1 MNVRTS
7 TSKATIATLALGCLA
22 TVSAAAEPADAAAQ
36 LAAAIQAAPDDRRE
50 GARVL
55 GWTADGKVVELRA
68 GSNDLVCLAA
78 RPGEAQWS
86 VACYHESLEPFMA
99 RGRELSAQG
108 VEGQER
114 IDIREREIAE
124 GKLAMPREPRTL
136 YVLHGSGFDAETGQ
150 VVDAYLRWV
159 IYTPYATPEST
170 GLTTRPVPG
179 APWLMFP
186 GTAGAHVMINPP
198 RPDVSGQ

>member
-1 MNVRTS
+1 MHVRMR
-7 TSKATIATLALGCLA
+7 TSKATIAALAFGCLA
-22 TVSAAAEPADAAAQ
+22 AASPAAEPGDAEAQ
-36 LAAAIQAAPDDRRE
+36 LAAAIQAAPEDRRD

-99 RGRELSAQG
+99 RGRELTAQG
-108 VEGQER
+108 IEGQER

-136 YVLHGSGFDAETGQ
+136 YVLHGSGFDAATGE
-150 VVDAYLRWV
+150 VNDAYLRWV

-186 GTAGAHVMINPP
+186 GTAGAHIMINPP
-198 RPDVSGQ
+198 RPDTNR

>member
-1 MNVRTS
+1 M
-7 TSKATIATLALGCLA
+7 IAGLALGCLA
-22 TVSAAAEPADAAAQ
+22 AASSAAEPGDAEAQ
-36 LAAAIQAAPDDRRE
+36 LAAAIQAAPDDRRD

-78 RPGEAQWS
+78 QPDAAQWS

-99 RGRELSAQG
+99 RGRELTAQG
-108 VEGQER
+108 IEGQER

-136 YVLHGSGFDAETGQ
+136 YVLHGSGFDAATGE
-150 VVDAYLRWV
+150 VNDAYLRWV

-186 GTAGAHVMINPP
+186 GTAGAHIMINPP
-198 RPDVSGQ
+198 RPDANAR

>member
-1 MNVRTS
+1 MQHRKT
-7 TSKATIATLALGCLA
+7 TLATTISALA
-22 TVSAAAEPADAAAQ
+22 LAGLAASPAAAEPADAEAQ
-36 LAAAIQAAPDDRRE
+36 LTAAIQAAPDDRRD

-55 GWTADGKVVELRA
+55 GWDEDGKVVELRA

-78 RPGEAQWS
+78 MPGSPQWS

-99 RGRELSAQG
+99 RGRELLAQG
-108 VEGQER
+108 ITGEER
-114 IDIREREIAE
+114 IAMREQEIAE

-136 YVLHGSGFDAETGQ
+136 YVLHGSGFDAEAGK
-150 VVDAYLRWV
+150 VVDPYLRWV

-170 GLTTRPVPG
+170 GLTTRPAPG
-179 APWLMFP
+179 APWLMAP

-198 RPDVSGQ
+198 QPDQQ

>member
-1 MNVRTS
+1 MHFRTR
-7 TSKATIATLALGCLA
+7 TSKATIAALALGCLA
-22 TVSAAAEPADAAAQ
+22 AAAPAAEPDDAEAQ
-36 LAAAIQAAPDDRRE
+36 LAAAIQAAPEDRRD

-78 RPGEAQWS
+78 QPDAAQWS

-99 RGRELSAQG
+99 RGRELLAQG
-108 VEGQER
+108 IEGRER

-124 GKLAMPREPRTL
+124 GKLPMPRKPRTL
-136 YVLHGSGFDAETGQ
+136 YVLHGSGFDAATGE
-150 VVDAYLRWV
+150 VNDAYLRWV
-159 IYTPYATPEST
+159 IYTPYATAEST

-179 APWLMFP
+179 APWLMDP
-186 GTAGAHVMINPP
+186 GTAGAHIMINPP
-198 RPDVSGQ
+198 RPDTSSR

>member
-1 MNVRTS
+1 MHNRTRTLS
-7 TSKATIATLALGCLA
+7 ATIGALALGCLA
-22 TVSAAAEPADAAAQ
+22 TASTAAEPADADAQ
-36 LAAAIQAAPDDRRE
+36 LAAAIQAAPDDRRD

-55 GWTADGKVVELRA
+55 GWDDDGKVVELRA

-78 RPGEAQWS
+78 RPGTPQWS

-99 RGRELSAQG
+99 RGRELLAQG
-108 VEGQER
+108 ITGEER
-114 IDIREREIAE
+114 IAMREQEIAE
-124 GKLAMPREPRTL
+124 GKLGMPREPRTL
-136 YVLHGSGFDAETGQ
+136 YVLHGSGFDAEAGQ
-150 VVDAYLRWV
+150 VIDPYLRWV

-179 APWLMFP
+179 APWLMAP

-198 RPDVSGQ
+198 RSDQAQR

>member
-1 MNVRTS
+1 MHHRT
-7 TSKATIATLALGCLA
+7 TTLAATISALALAGFA
-22 TVSAAAEPADAAAQ
+22 AHSAASEPADAEAQ
-36 LAAAIQAAPDDRRE
+36 LAAAIQAAPEDRRD

-55 GWTADGKVVELRA
+55 GWAADGKVVELRA

-78 RPGEAQWS
+78 RPGGPQWS

-99 RGRELSAQG
+99 RGRELTAQG
-108 VEGQER
+108 IGGQER

-124 GKLAMPREPRTL
+124 GRLQMPREPRTL
-136 YVLHGSGFDAETGQ
+136 YVLHGSGFDAATGE
-150 VVDAYLRWV
+150 VNDAYLRWV
-159 IYTPYATPEST
+159 FYTPYATPEST

-179 APWLMFP
+179 APWLMAP

-198 RPDVSGQ
+198 RPNVSGQ